1 MSEPAFIISG
11 GVTGAMI
18 SQWLPGVE
26 PPMVLASLT
35 GSFIFFAVSN
45 NYTIIKRLG
54 LFLTSFLSGLMFT
67 NTADGIY
74 SYHFHSVI
82 VEKPVWAFIISA
94 MVVTVIVGVIN
105 WIKQEGVIKTLLM
118 RLFNINKGGDS

>member
-18 SQWLPGVE
+18 SQLLPGVE

-67 NTADGIY
+67 NTASGIY
-74 SYHFHSVI
+74 SYHFHTVI
-82 VEKPVWAFIISA
+82 IDKAVWSFIISA
-94 MVVTVIVGVIN
+94 MVVTVIVGL
-105 WIKQEGVIKTLLM
+105 IKMIRESDVLITLI
-118 RLFNINKGGDS
+118 RRIFNIGKGGDS